1 MVYSL
6 GVPLY
11 ANTAPLYHF
20 LEAHGWTLRHGV
32 PAELNRM
39 VLSGEVGLSLVSS
52 YFYLEHQ
59 EELGLLPDFSV
70 AVLGRVY
77 SVNLFHKGRLRDLG
91 RVALT
96 AESATSVELLKLLL
110 RERGIFPGYEKREGG
125 LELLREYDGVLLIGD
140 RAIRAY
146 ASLLDRLPETPH
158 ALPTRFG
165 EVEVLDLSMLW
176 FERTR
181 LPFVFAVWAYRKET
195 PPPLELVQALR
206 RARRQGLARLGEV
219 AEAEA
224 RRLGVHPAL
233 MEHYLWNFRY
243 HLEEPDRLGLQA
255 FAQALGLSFV
265 PAYYPEAP

>member
-1 MVYSL
+1 MMIYSL

-20 LEAHGWTLRHGV
+20 LEANGWALRYGV
-32 PAELNRM
+32 PSELNRM

-52 YFYLEHQ
+52 YFYLEHH

-77 SVNLFHKGRLRDLG
+77 SVNLFHKGRLADL
-91 RVALT
+91 RRIALT
-96 AESATSVELLKLLL
+96 TESATSVELLKLLL
-110 RERGIFPGYEKREGG
+110 RERGVFPRYENREGG
-125 LELLREYDGVLLIGD
+125 LELLEEYDGVLLIGD

-146 ASLLDRLPETPH
+146 ASLLDHLPETPH

-165 EVEVLDLSMLW
+165 EVEVVDLSMLW
-176 FERTR
+176 FERTH

-195 PPPLELVQALR
+195 PPPLELVRALR
-206 RARRQGLARLGEV
+206 RARRQGLRRLGEV

-224 RRLGVHPAL
+224 RRLGLHPAWV
-233 MEHYLWNFRY
+233 EHYLWNFRY

-255 FAQALGLSFV
+255 FAQALGLTFS
-265 PAYYPEAP
+265 PSYYPG

>member
-1 MVYSL
+1 MIYSL

-20 LEAHGWTLRHGV
+20 LEANGWALRYGV
-32 PAELNRM
+32 PSELNRM

-77 SVNLFHKGRLRDLG
+77 SVNLFHKGRLADL
-91 RVALT
+91 RRIALT
-96 AESATSVELLKLLL
+96 TESATSVELLKLLL
-110 RERGIFPGYEKREGG
+110 RERGVFPRYENREGG
-125 LELLREYDGVLLIGD
+125 LELLEEYDGVLLIGD

-146 ASLLDRLPETPH
+146 ASLLDHLPETPH

-165 EVEVLDLSMLW
+165 EVEVVDLSMLW
-176 FERTR
+176 FERTH

-195 PPPLELVQALR
+195 PPPQELVRALR
-206 RARRQGLARLGEV
+206 RARRQGLRRLGEV

-224 RRLGVHPAL
+224 RRLGLHPAWV
-233 MEHYLWNFRY
+233 EHYLWNFRY

-255 FAQALGLSFV
+255 FAQGLGLTFS
-265 PAYYPEAP
+265 PSYYPG

>member
-6 GVPLY
+6 GIPPY
-11 ANTAPLYHF
+11 ANTAPLHYF
-20 LEAHGWTLRHGV
+20 LKPDGWRLCYGV

-52 YFYLEHQ
+52 YFYLKHQ
-59 EELGLLPDFSV
+59 EALGLLPDFSV

-77 SVNLFHKGRLRDLG
+77 SVNLFHKGRLEELR

-96 AESATSVELLKLLL
+96 TESATSVELLKLLL
-110 RERGIFPGYEKREGG
+110 REKGVYPHYERKEGG
-125 LELLREYDGVLLIGD
+125 LELLQEYDGVLLIGD
-140 RAIRAY
+140 KAIQAY
-146 ASLLDRLPETPH
+146 ASLLSRLPETPH

-165 EVEVLDLSMLW
+165 EVRVVDLSMLW

-181 LPFVFAVWAYRKET
+181 LPFVFAVWAYRKEN
-195 PPPLELVQALR
+195 PPPLEVVQALR
-206 RARRQGLARLGEV
+206 RARRRGLSRLGEV

-224 RRLGVHPAL
+224 KRLGIHPAL

-243 HLEEPDRLGLQA
+243 HLEEPDRLGLEA
-255 FAQALGLSFV
+255 FAQALGLHFS
-265 PAYYPEAP
+265 PDYYPA

>member
-1 MVYSL
+1 MMPYAL

-11 ANTAPLYHF
+11 ANTAPLYRF
-20 LEAHGWTLRHGV
+20 LKPNGWTLCHGV

-77 SVNLFHKGRLRDLG
+77 SVNLFHKGRLQDL
-91 RVALT
+91 RRIALT
-96 AESATSVELLKLLL
+96 TESATSVELL
-110 RERGIFPGYEKREGG
+110 E
-125 LELLREYDGVLLIGD
+125 EYDGVLLIGD
-140 RAIRAY
+140 KAIRAY
-146 ASLLDRLPETPH
+146 AQLLDRLPETPH

-165 EVEVLDLSMLW
+165 EVAVVDLSMLW

-181 LPFVFAVWAYRKET
+181 LPFVFAVWAYRREA
-195 PPPLELVQALR
+195 PPPLELVRALR

-224 RRLGVHPAL
+224 RRLGIHPAL

-255 FAQALGLSFV
+255 FAEALGLTFS
-265 PAYYPEAP
+265 PSYYPG

>member
-1 MVYSL
+1 MMAYAL
-6 GVPLY
+6 GVPPY
-11 ANTAPLYHF
+11 ANTAPLYQF
-20 LEAHGWTLRHGV
+20 LEPDGWRLCYGV

-77 SVNLFHKGRLRDLG
+77 SVNLFHKGNLVDLR
-91 RVALT
+91 RIALT
-96 AESATSVELLKLLL
+96 TESATSVELLKLLL
-110 RERGIFPGYEKREGG
+110 GEQGVFPQYEAKEGG
-125 LELLREYDGVLLIGD
+125 LELLKEYDGVLLIGD
-140 RAIRAY
+140 KAIQAY
-146 ASLLDRLPETPH
+146 ASLLDHLPETPH

-165 EVEVLDLSMLW
+165 EVEVVDLSMLW

-181 LPFVFAVWAYRKET
+181 LPFVFAVWAYRREN
-195 PPPLELVQALR
+195 PPPLKLVQALR
-206 RARRQGLARLGEV
+206 KARRQGLSRLGEV

-224 RRLGVHPAL
+224 KRLGIHPVL

-243 HLEEPDRLGLQA
+243 HLEEPDRLGLKA
-255 FAQALGLSFV
+255 FADALGLPFA
-265 PAYYPEAP
+265 PTYYPA

>member
-1 MVYSL
+1 MIYSL

-20 LEAHGWTLRHGV
+20 LEANGWILRYGV
-32 PAELNRM
+32 PSELNRM

-52 YFYLEHQ
+52 YFYLEHH

-77 SVNLFHKGRLRDLG
+77 SVNLFHKGRLADL
-91 RVALT
+91 RRIALT
-96 AESATSVELLKLLL
+96 TESATSVELLKLLL
-110 RERGIFPGYEKREGG
+110 RERGVFPRYENREGG
-125 LELLREYDGVLLIGD
+125 LELLEEYDGVLLIGD

-146 ASLLDRLPETPH
+146 ASLLDHLPETPH

-165 EVEVLDLSMLW
+165 EVEVVDLSMLW
-176 FERTR
+176 FERTH

-195 PPPLELVQALR
+195 PPPLELVRALR
-206 RARRQGLARLGEV
+206 RARRQGLRRLGEV

-224 RRLGVHPAL
+224 RRLGLHPAWV
-233 MEHYLWNFRY
+233 EHYLWNFRY

-255 FAQALGLSFV
+255 FAQALGLTFS
-265 PAYYPEAP
+265 PSYYPG

>member
-1 MVYSL
+1 MPYAL

-11 ANTAPLYHF
+11 ANTAPLYRF
-20 LEAHGWTLRHGV
+20 LEANGWALRYGV
-32 PAELNRM
+32 PSELNRM

-77 SVNLFHKGRLRDLG
+77 SVNLFHKGSLGGLR

-96 AESATSVELLKLLL
+96 AESATSVALLQLLL
-110 RERGIFPGYEKREGG
+110 RERGLAPTYERREGG
-125 LELLREYDGVLLIGD
+125 LELLAGYDGVLLIGD
-140 RAIRAY
+140 RAIQAY
-146 ASLLDRLPETPH
+146 ARLLPALPETPH

-165 EVEVLDLSMLW
+165 EVEVVDLSMLW

-195 PPPLELVQALR
+195 PPPLDLVRALR

-243 HLEEPDRLGLQA
+243 HLEEPDRLGLQT
-255 FAQALGLSFV
+255 FAQALGLPFS
-265 PAYYPEAP
+265 PIYYPG

>member
-1 MVYSL
+1 MPYAL

-11 ANTAPLYHF
+11 ANTAPLYRF
-20 LEAHGWTLRHGV
+20 LKPNGWTLCHGV

-77 SVNLFHKGRLRDLG
+77 SVNLFHKGRLQDL
-91 RVALT
+91 RRIALT
-96 AESATSVELLKLLL
+96 TESATSVELL
-110 RERGIFPGYEKREGG
+110 E
-125 LELLREYDGVLLIGD
+125 EYDGVLLIGD
-140 RAIRAY
+140 KAIRAY
-146 ASLLDRLPETPH
+146 AQLLDRLPETPH

-165 EVEVLDLSMLW
+165 EVAVVDLSMLW

-181 LPFVFAVWAYRKET
+181 LPFVFAVWAYRREA
-195 PPPLELVQALR
+195 PPPLELVRALR

-224 RRLGVHPAL
+224 RRLGIHPAL

-255 FAQALGLSFV
+255 FAEALGLTFS
-265 PAYYPEAP
+265 PSYYPG